1 MGDVIEFS
9 IPIAKPITEQRYDTF
24 LRILRS
30 YMEENEVCR
39 VIAALHDQSCYQ
51 MADHYIIDLAD
62 AYKACL
68 N

>member
-1 MGDVIEFS
+1 MGDVIEFPK
-9 IPIAKPITEQRYDTF
+9 PIAKTTKEQHYDTF

-51 MADHYIIDLAD
+51 MADRYIKNLAD